1 MTSGKTTDHPR
12 PRGRVRLALLALLAP
27 LWLALPTAAADDLD
41 AILAALTLDEPA
53 QMDFSEVRQE
63 PMLESRERQ
72 SGRIAFEPPDTLIRE
87 TDGRRGEHV
96 RIEGRELTLT
106 RGDSV
111 REIRLDE
118 QPGLEAFAGLFRSL
132 LQGDREALEA
142 GFEVELDG
150 DLDAWELELRPRDRA
165 LRRAIIEITIQGR
178 EGEIR
183 RMDTWEAGNRTT
195 RMEFATEDAE
205 DPSPDPPAEHD

>member
-1 MTSGKTTDHPR
+1 MTTDHLR
-12 PRGRVRLALLALLAP
+12 TRGPARLAWLALLP
-27 LWLALPTAAADDLD
+27 WLWLPLPAAADTLD
-41 AILAALTLDEPA
+41 AILAALSLDAPA
-53 QMDFSEVRQE
+53 EMAFREVRQD
-63 PMLESRERQ
+63 PMLQSEDRQ

-111 REIRLDE
+111 REIRLDD

-150 DLDAWELELRPRDRA
+150 DLEAWELELRPRDRA
-165 LRRAIIEITIQGR
+165 LRRAIIEITIRGR

-183 RMDTWEAGNRTT
+183 RMDTWESGNRTS
-195 RMEFATEDAE
+195 RMHFEAPASG
-205 DPSPDPPAEHD
+205 DPSSERD

>member
-1 MTSGKTTDHPR
+1 MTTDPHR
-12 PRGRVRLALLALLAP
+12 PLRPVPGARWLVLLAV
-27 LWLALPTAAADDLD
+27 LWLPLPATADTLD
-41 AILAALTLDEPA
+41 AILAALTLDAPA
-53 QMDFSEVRQE
+53 QMAFREVRQD
-63 PMLESRERQ
+63 PMLQSEERQ

-106 RGDSV
+106 RGDAV

-150 DLDAWELELRPRDRA
+150 DLEAWELELRPRDRA
-165 LRRAIIEITIQGR
+165 LRRAIIEITIRGR

-183 RMDTWEAGNRTT
+183 RMDTWESGNRTS
-195 RMEFATEDAE
+195 RMHFETPASGEPSAE
-205 DPSPDPPAEHD
+205 RD